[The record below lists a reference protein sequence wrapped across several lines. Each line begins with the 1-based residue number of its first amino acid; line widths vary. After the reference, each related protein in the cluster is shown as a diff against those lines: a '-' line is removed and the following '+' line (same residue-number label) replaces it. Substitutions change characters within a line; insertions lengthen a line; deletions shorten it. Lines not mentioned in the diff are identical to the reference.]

1 MQSFFI
7 VLTRP
12 SEKFTGNLNVQF
24 ENPYRLHGDWEMAVT
39 SLSYSG
45 TFPLFILCDLVGYSH
60 VNNCKL
66 KYLDFFDNVCRNSSP
81 RYVKV
86 IKKRFQSINVDIHQ
100 SLHDETISSTS
111 EVICVLHIRKA

>member
-1 MQSFFI
+1 

-12 SEKFTGNLNVQF
+12 SEKFKGNLNVDF
-24 ENPYRLHGDWEMAVT
+24 ENPYRLNGDWEMAVT

-45 TFPLFILCDLVGYSH
+45 NFPLFVLCDLVGYSH
-60 VNNCKL
+60 VNNNKVQ
-66 KYLDFFDNVCRNSSP
+66 YLDFFDNVCRNSNP

-86 IKKRFQSINVDIHQ
+86 IKKRFQSINVDIRH
-100 SLHDETISSTS
+100 SLSDETISSDG